1 MGIVNA
7 TPDSF
12 ADGGLRLDPG
22 AAEEAALEMEA
33 HGADVID
40 IGGES
45 TRPGS
50 ADIPADEEISRILP
64 IFKRLNGRLRVPVSV
79 DTRKAQVARAA
90 LDEGASLVNDVSGLR
105 YDSAL
110 GEIAARY
117 RAGLVLMHSRGRSF
131 DMYREAA
138 YTSVAQDV
146 RAELA
151 GSLDRALAA
160 GVAREAIVLD
170 PGLGFAKRPEH
181 TYAALASLPAFAALD
196 RPLLVGA
203 SRKSFLTAAIGHREP
218 QERDFATAASVTA
231 AVLLGAHI
239 VRVHAVKEMI
249 DVVRVADRIRAAIA
263 GGEDAQNPNSQ

>member
-1 MGIVNA
+1 MGIINA

-22 AAEEAALEMEA
+22 AAEDAALEMEA
-33 HGADVID
+33 AGADVID

-45 TRPGS
+45 TRPGA
-50 ADIPADEEISRILP
+50 ADVPAEEEISRILP
-64 IFKRLNGRLRVPVSV
+64 IFKRLTRRVHVPVSV
-79 DTRKAQVARAA
+79 DTRKSHVARAA

-110 GEIAARY
+110 GEIAALY
-117 RAGLVLMHSRGRSF
+117 HAGLVLMHSRGRPS
-131 DMYREAA
+131 DMYREAD

-203 SRKSFLTAAIGHREP
+203 SRKSFLTVAIGHRDP

-239 VRVHAVKEMI
+239 VRVHAVQEMI
-249 DVVRVADRIRAAIA
+249 DVVRVADRIRAALS
-263 GGEDAQNPNSQ
+263 EESQN

>member
-1 MGIVNA
+1 MGIINA

-22 AAEEAALEMEA
+22 AAEEAALGMEA
-33 HGADVID
+33 DGVDLID

-45 TRPGS
+45 TRPGA
-50 ADIPADEEISRILP
+50 ADVPAEEEISRILP
-64 IFKRLNGRLRVPVSV
+64 IFKRLTPRLRVPVSV

-117 RAGLVLMHSRGRSF
+117 HAGLVLMHSRGRSS

-138 YTSVAQDV
+138 YASVAEDV

-181 TYAALASLPAFAALD
+181 TYEALASLPALASLD

-203 SRKSFLTAAIGHREP
+203 SRKSFLTAAIGNRDP
-218 QERDFATAASVTA
+218 GDRDFATAASVTA

-263 GGEDAQNPNSQ
+263 GKEDVHNPKSQ